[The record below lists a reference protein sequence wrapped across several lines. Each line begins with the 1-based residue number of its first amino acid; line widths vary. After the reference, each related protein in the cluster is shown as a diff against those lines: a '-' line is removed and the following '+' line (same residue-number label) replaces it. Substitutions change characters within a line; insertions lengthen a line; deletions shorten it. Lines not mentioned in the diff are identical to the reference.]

1 MGLKL
6 RWSQEIEDVM
16 GKTGKCYL
24 VTCHQR
30 LPPVRLDSDD
40 DKLNIEVRA
49 GMGRGFG
56 NISQSYPLHALFP
69 VTILTSNP

>member
-16 GKTGKCYL
+16 GKTGKCYP

-30 LPPVRLDSDD
+30 LLPVRVDSDY
-40 DKLNIEVRA
+40 DKLNIKVRA
-49 GMGRGFG
+49 EMGHGFEVV
-56 NISQSYPLHALFP
+56 IRRTHYMLYFL
-69 VTILTSNP
+69 